1 VRFRGS
7 RILTRIVFLCL
18 HIAGFVWHSV
28 FNDDA
33 PVIDSTEIAAL
44 RADPQCRANM
54 LRSFARMLSFY
65 GFEQIEEAEEEQVA
79 ADGIVDDG
87 DANSVARAQQHQQP
101 AADAAVSSAADGNV
115 AETGSQSDLA
125 SARMDSGDGHV
136 QGIGGGSDTSESPD
150 SIAAAAGKDAAPLF
164 AASSSSP
171 QKQHPKRHRQN
182 TSTLPVSSTS
192 SALTSSSP
200 PPPSPASAS
209 QSPQPPSESQQAQ
222 PLPRP
227 IVAVRPSAHF
237 KRRARASW
245 AASFDHNH
253 LRITRILKSLRIFGL
268 HAHAQAFFD
277 ALVCEMEMSF
287 CSRFVASC
295 RHYSLVLTRTYVPLL
310 LPIARADECRPHVS
324 DSRQC
329 AQSPIL
335 GSGQRI

>member
-1 VRFRGS
+1 MRY
-7 RILTRIVFLCL
+7 
-18 HIAGFVWHSV
+18 SV

-79 ADGIVDDG
+79 ADGIVEDG
-87 DANSVARAQQHQQP
+87 DANPVAAAQQHQQT

-125 SARMDSGDGHV
+125 SACMDSGDGHL
-136 QGIGGGSDTSESPD
+136 QGIGGGSAVSESPD
-150 SIAAAAGKDAAPLF
+150 GEATVPTVAGKDVAPLF
-164 AASSSSP
+164 DASSSSP

-182 TSTLPVSSTS
+182 ASTQSSTS
-192 SALTSSSP
+192 STSALSSSP
-200 PPPSPASAS
+200 PPAPAPLA
-209 QSPQPPSESQQAQ
+209 QPPQQAQ
-222 PLPRP
+222 ALPRP
-227 IVAVRPSAHF
+227 IVVVRPSAYF

-277 ALVCEMEMSF
+277 ALVCEMD
-287 CSRFVASC
+287 
-295 RHYSLVLTRTYVPLL
+295 L
-310 LPIARADECRPHVS
+310 
-324 DSRQC
+324 
-329 AQSPIL
+329 
-335 GSGQRI
+335 SGN